1 MTALILHSLL
11 DLYKYP
17 RIPVDDPE
25 TNIYR
30 IDLLV
35 AIEEAYKQELISSAQ
50 VQLLNA
56 YLSGYSIAYLSARN
70 KNAQELLQAALKAI
84 AALSIDYQDD
94 RFVQKYKDQYK
105 VSAEYLKNALEKLG
119 NDLSVIKEI
128 ENNELEFNIN

>member
-1 MTALILHSLL
+1 MLHSLL
-11 DLYKYP
+11 DLYKHP
-17 RIPVDDPE
+17 SVPIGDPE
-25 TNIYR
+25 TIIYR
-30 IDLLV
+30 LDLLM
-35 AIEEAYKQELISSAQ
+35 AIKEAYRQHLISSAQ
-50 VQLLNA
+50 VRLLND
-56 YLSGYSIAYLSARN
+56 YLSGYSLGYLSARN